1 MNLIKISTD
10 LELSVHEFPT
20 GTHEEQNNKLRE
32 LIGNDC
38 RLHQMDHPTKVKGQ
52 CVSML
57 IDEEGLLKEV
67 IIPNLIGSYLYETD
81 KHNIPITGNILI
93 VGEEWTGDG
102 IDFCS
107 IEESV
112 FKVLELQLNN
122 MIMAMKAT
130 MEVLK

>member
-38 RLHQMDHPTKVKGQ
+38 RLYEHVMPKRLYTELHQMDHPTKVKGQ

-67 IIPNLIGSYLYETD
+67 IISLFLLMQDLAVTQQLFMVQLILSLKIIG
-81 KHNIPITGNILI
+81 ITL
-93 VGEEWTGDG
+93 
-102 IDFCS
+102 
-107 IEESV
+107 
-112 FKVLELQLNN
+112 
-122 MIMAMKAT
+122 
-130 MEVLK
+130 

>member
-38 RLHQMDHPTKVKGQ
+38 RLYEHVMPKRLYTELHQMDHPTKVKGQ

-67 IIPNLIGSYLYETD
+67 IIPNLIGSSESFRGTEKRRRSITSLCWHLY
-81 KHNIPITGNILI
+81 
-93 VGEEWTGDG
+93 GE
-102 IDFCS
+102 S
-107 IEESV
+107 
-112 FKVLELQLNN
+112 
-122 MIMAMKAT
+122 
-130 MEVLK
+130 

>member
-38 RLHQMDHPTKVKGQ
+38 RLYEHVMPKRLYTELHQMDHPTKVKGQ

-57 IDEEGLLKEV
+57 IDEGR
-67 IIPNLIGSYLYETD
+67 IRAYYLF
-81 KHNIPITGNILI
+81 
-93 VGEEWTGDG
+93 V
-102 IDFCS
+102 S
-107 IEESV
+107 SV
-112 FKVLELQLNN
+112 AVRKYAN
-122 MIMAMKAT
+122 
-130 MEVLK
+130 

>member
-38 RLHQMDHPTKVKGQ
+38 RLYEHVMPKRLYTELHQMDHPTKVKGQ

-57 IDEEGLLKEV
+57 IDEEGLLR
-67 IIPNLIGSYLYETD
+67 LSTA
-81 KHNIPITGNILI
+81 
-93 VGEEWTGDG
+93 
-102 IDFCS
+102 F
-107 IEESV
+107 
-112 FKVLELQLNN
+112 
-122 MIMAMKAT
+122 MKNR
-130 MEVLK
+130 ERV